1 MHVGNPV
8 AALDVTRSKN
18 KITMVLRRNTLN
30 TPSIFAPTGALP
42 ANLIAE
48 NNILHAARAPPM
60 QRYPPLKNKTA
71 KKSNNF
77 YFQKIAFYFQ
87 RFSSENRKLNRGSAL
102 KIEKSIFRGALKI
115 ENLFFRAEPR
125 CK

>member
-42 ANLIAE
+42 ANFIAE
-48 NNILHAARAPPM
+48 NNILHAARAPLW
-60 QRYPPLKNKTA
+60 QRYPLR
-71 KKSNNF
+71 KK
-77 YFQKIAFYFQ
+77 
-87 RFSSENRKLNRGSAL
+87 KL
-102 KIEKSIFRGALKI
+102 EKK
-115 ENLFFRAEPR
+115 NLFSGLNLQPAVL
-125 CK
+125 

>member
-42 ANLIAE
+42 ANFIAE
-48 NNILHAARAPPM
+48 NNILHAARAPLW
-60 QRYPPLKNKTA
+60 QRYPLR
-71 KKSNNF
+71 KK
-77 YFQKIAFYFQ
+77 
-87 RFSSENRKLNRGSAL
+87 KLE
-102 KIEKSIFRGALKI
+102 KKKSIFR
-115 ENLFFRAEPR
+115 AEPSAR
-125 CK
+125 GLVIFVCA